1 MLVIGSFGK
10 DRARGDHL
18 GTAEPA
24 VLKTVRAY
32 WEGLRV
38 EGGLPAR
45 DMIDPRGLA
54 SALEQVFLLERIAP
68 GHARFRL
75 AGNLFHDL
83 MGMDVR
89 GMPFSA
95 PFEPAARQRLQP
107 VLDEVFTGSQALHLT
122 LDAERGIGG
131 PALAAR
137 VLLLPLQV
145 RPDEPGMA
153 LGILA
158 QDGAIGRAPRRFH
171 IATARLEALLRP
183 ETREVLVRK
192 GDLTPSYVAN
202 PPVHPARTPKQ
213 EPASLRLVHSRE

>member
-10 DRARGDHL
+10 DRSQRGL
-18 GTAEPA
+18 GAATEPA

-32 WEGLRV
+32 WDGLR
-38 EGGLPAR
+38 ENGALPSR
-45 DMIDPRGLA
+45 DMIDPRGLS

-95 PFEPAARQRLQP
+95 PFEPAARQRLQSL
-107 VLDEVFTGSQALHLT
+107 LDEVFGGPQALHLT
-122 LDAERGIGG
+122 LEAERGIGR

-137 VLLLPLQV
+137 VLLLPLRR
-145 RPDEPGMA
+145 RPDEPLTA

-158 QDGAIGRAPRRFH
+158 QDGTIGRAPRRFH
-171 IATARLEALLRP
+171 IATARLEAMQVP
-183 ETREVLVRK
+183 ETREVVMRK
-192 GDLTPSYVAN
+192 ADLSPSHAAG
-202 PPVHPARTPKQ
+202 PPVPLRQGPAIKPM
-213 EPASLRLVHSRE
+213 SLRLIHSRD